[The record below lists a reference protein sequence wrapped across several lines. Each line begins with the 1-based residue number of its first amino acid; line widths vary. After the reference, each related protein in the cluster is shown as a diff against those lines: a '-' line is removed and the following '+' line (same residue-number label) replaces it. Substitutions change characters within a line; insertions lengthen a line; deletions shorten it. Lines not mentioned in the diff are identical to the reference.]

1 MKSLITK
8 IAAVVLAAATAL
20 GMAGLGAA
28 TANAATAG
36 TLTVSTKDAKFAG
49 ATVNAY
55 KMFSATATGTDADNN
70 KAVAYTLED
79 SWKTFFT
86 STNDPA
92 AAGTKYA
99 DDATLSGKAEAYI
112 RTLTGTNL
120 VNFATKASNWAQ
132 KKNSGIALAATATVS
147 KTNDAQSKEYTA
159 SFSNLAYGYY
169 VVAVPGAGNADAKDQ
184 YATLISVDEP
194 DVTADIKG
202 QLPTVDKTVENKPA
216 TDKNIGDTVNY
227 KLSSIVAA
235 NMADYTEGYV
245 FTFHDMLSKGL
256 TVDTANFAPIV
267 KIDGT
272 VVPAADYTATA
283 KKLTDGSANDGKTQI
298 TVKFND
304 IQNKHPEAAGKEV
317 TVEYSATLNE
327 DAVTG
332 TAGNENSAQ
341 IEYSNDPSS
350 NQTGTSVPSE
360 VKVHTF
366 EFTLDKYTGNIYN
379 ESSERLGGA
388 KFKVYDSDKAD
399 ATALKFNVTA
409 GNGNTATTAKYNKDQ
424 TAAGLTDELVTPEYG
439 RIVVSGLRA
448 GTYWVEETEAPAGYN
463 KLTEKIKVEITAT
476 YDVNGQGAVD
486 ATHTGKLTSWKIT
499 YNGTAGTGE
508 HPVVPVQNNSG
519 FTLPSTGGMG
529 TVAFTVVGVLIVAFG
544 VVWAI
549 RRKRA

>member
-28 TANAATAG
+28 TANAAGSG
-36 TLTVSTKDAKFAG
+36 TITVNTVQGFAEDNGLKLYKMFG
-49 ATVNAY
+49 ATVDTTKNP
-55 KMFSATATGTDADNN
+55 TETT
-70 KAVAYTLED
+70 YTLEQD
-79 SWKTFFT
+79 WKAFFT
-86 STNDPA
+86 SADAN
-92 AAGTKYA
+92 AAGTTFA
-99 DDATLSGKAEAYI
+99 DDANLSANAVKHIKGLSDTELATFANTAKTWAEANKITATQTSDNKAKDTTFTFKNLDLGYYLI
-112 RTLTGTNL
+112 APADSQSKNTVDQSYHALL
-120 VNFATKASNWAQ
+120 VNLTDDQHNAS
-132 KKNSGIALAATATVS
+132 I
-147 KTNDAQSKEYTA
+147 
-159 SFSNLAYGYY
+159 
-169 VVAVPGAGNADAKDQ
+169 
-184 YATLISVDEP
+184 
-194 DVTADIKG
+194 
-202 QLPTVDKTVENKPA
+202 QLKHEFPTIDKTVENKPA
-216 TDKNIGDTVNY
+216 TDKNIGDTVSY

-245 FTFHDMLSKGL
+245 FTFHDLLSEGL
-256 TVDTANFAPIV
+256 TVDTANFAPTV

-283 KKLTDGSANDGKTQI
+283 EEQANGKTKI

-327 DAVTG
+327 KADTG
-332 TAGNENSAQ
+332 TAADKNKNSAQ

-366 EFTLDKYTGNIYN
+366 EFTLDKYTGSIYN

-388 KFKVYDSDKAD
+388 KFKVYDSNKAD

-409 GNGNTATTAKYNKDQ
+409 GNGNNATTAQYNKDQ

-439 RIVVSGLRA
+439 RIVVSGLKA

-463 KLTEKIKVEITAT
+463 KLTEKIEVKITAT

-499 YNGTAGTGE
+499 YNGTGDPAKDTDGTGE